1 MQGSECDDVREMV
14 QTTLA
19 CLLPGHCTLC
29 LCETN
34 ESNRGYKDSEQETA
48 KAITPDGWLRTGDL
62 GYLDENG
69 YLYIYDRVKDLIK
82 YKG

>member
-1 MQGSECDDVREMV
+1 M
-14 QTTLA
+14 
-19 CLLPGHCTLC
+19 
-29 LCETN
+29 
-34 ESNRGYKDSEQETA
+34 NRGYKDNEQETA
-48 KAITPDGWLRTGDL
+48 KTISPDGWLRTGDL

>member
-1 MQGSECDDVREMV
+1 MNGR
-14 QTTLA
+14 
-19 CLLPGHCTLC
+19 
-29 LCETN
+29 N
-34 ESNRGYKDSEQETA
+34 KGYKDNKQENA

>member
-1 MQGSECDDVREMV
+1 M
-14 QTTLA
+14 
-19 CLLPGHCTLC
+19 
-29 LCETN
+29 
-34 ESNRGYKDSEQETA
+34 NRGYKDNEQETI